1 MSERALLGER
11 MSEVVVCLKR
21 AVGVLDIDVDDA
33 VGRCCPSMMM

>member
-21 AVGVLDIDVDDA
+21 AVGVLDGDVDDA